1 MNELV
6 INQCKEKLSKGRV
19 EEAID
24 LLLENTTG
32 NGELY
37 EAVLLVSGSFQ
48 RLKPKLISRI
58 IEDDE
63 GEVQLIKITKS
74 ILDILSSYS

>member
-6 INQCKEKLSKGRV
+6 ISQCKEKLSKGRV

-63 GEVQLIKITKS
+63 GEIQLIKITKN